1 MWSSLRNEKTTAVVD
16 KRGFVSGSKI
26 SNSAQVLE
34 DGDRSLQL
42 LLYNDAYYSSVKLQ
56 YTQVI
61 QSVTDFS
68 KASKQVLESSVK
80 SLQEICARV
89 SPLLPSNNDL
99 DLPITSNSYTS
110 KWRQL
115 LYLVQKMILKYE
127 SLLRTLSLKKKT
139 EDQEEESYFV
149 DEADSPFHTKKYQE
163 KKKQLYLLAVENFE
177 LMLDLND
184 ETNSPVDLVMIQL
197 LLFWSK
203 ECYDYWTFQQIL
215 HQYAPTFN
223 KFYSKYIQE
232 QWELLGSLPSI
243 HSADIMAIESSNTEK
258 TKLSDPAVTTPFFN
272 LEHCDKGI
280 SFYLTILDYLRGKG
294 ITSNFFQEI
303 FDLILKG
310 KLVNEVEA
318 ERMEVDEDPDES
330 IEERSYPRRMPTRN
344 SGSAL
349 KGDDEENSNI
359 NDDLATSEVLLS
371 KFIEN
376 RFKPAMS
383 IAVDPILGKFEVRIL
398 YLNLSFSFYC
408 YYSRILFINWQIII
422 IPRM

>member
-1 MWSSLRNEKTTAVVD
+1 MWSSLRNEKTTAAVD
-16 KRGFVSGSKI
+16 KRGFISGSKI
-26 SNSAQVLE
+26 SNSSQGIE
-34 DGDRSLQL
+34 EGDRSLQL
-42 LLYNDAYYSSVKLQ
+42 LLYNDAYYNSVKLQ

-61 QSVTDFS
+61 QSVPDFS
-68 KASKQVLESSVK
+68 KASKPVLESSVN
-80 SLQEICARV
+80 SLQEICAKV
-89 SPLLPSNNDL
+89 SPLLPSNYDS
-99 DLPITSNSYTS
+99 DLPITNNSYTS

-127 SLLRTLSLKKKT
+127 SLLRTLTLKKKSD
-139 EDQEEESYFV
+139 DQEEEIYFL

-203 ECYDYWTFQQIL
+203 ECEDYWTFQQIL

-232 QWELLGSLPSI
+232 QWELLGSFPSI
-243 HSADIMAIESSNTEK
+243 HSADIMAIESIDTEK
-258 TKLSDPAVTTPFFN
+258 TELCNTASAIPLFT
-272 LEHCDKGI
+272 LENCDEGI
-280 SFYLTILDYLRGKG
+280 SFYLKILDYLRGKG
-294 ITSNFFQEI
+294 ISSNFFREI
-303 FDLILKG
+303 FDLILSG
-310 KLVNEVEA
+310 KQMNEVEV
-318 ERMEVDEDPDES
+318 ERMEVDEDES
-330 IEERSYPRRMPTRN
+330 IEEKSYPRRMPTRN

-349 KGDDEENSNI
+349 KVEDEENNNF
-359 NDDLATSEVLLS
+359 NDDLAASEVLLS

-383 IAVDPILGKFEVRIL
+383 IAVDPILGKFEVRIFDFS
-398 YLNLSFSFYC
+398 LSLSFYC
-408 YYSRILFINWQIII
+408 YYSRISFINWQIII
-422 IPRM
+422 IPQM